1 MREIYKVYRRKHGES
16 ICNFELHKD
25 FIDST
30 HTHTTLKKKK
40 YS

>member
-30 HTHTTLKKKK
+30 HTHNSEKEKI
-40 YS
+40 